1 MAVIPET
8 LRRTTL
14 GKARPGDR
22 IHFEADVFARYGR
35 AGAHAESAP
44 RRAAGMIVYEPAPA
58 PAARVGEAIVAGRR
72 LAVRLFPYG
81 ADAGAAAM
89 RFDPGRSPV
98 RVPQAGC
105 ARRGRAR
112 QRLDL
117 GRGSR
122 AGALRTRPDRA
133 LRSGGGGAG
142 RVSGRGGGGG
152 GVGPAGLPAR
162 SASPTGFPRKPR
174 GPRWRSARG
183 APGAPRRRFPASLPR
198 SAAGLSC
205 GAVFPLL
212 PGWTAE
218 PDFLE
223 ALMAAA
229 KAGGAASVTALV
241 PAADGEGRRGIVE
254 ARLGVEPSEGEGF
267 FDLVHHGDWFSRIG
281 DRLAE
286 ARAAAARHG
295 LAALPPRPG
304 GGRGRSGNAS
314 AAARLEEL
322 ADRLEA
328 DEHRAALL
336 YAAVRWIDDSR
347 RDLAAVAREGNFRK
361 VFPFGPDIAGEAE
374 AALREAR

>member
-1 MAVIPET
+1 
-8 LRRTTL
+8 
-14 GKARPGDR
+14 
-22 IHFEADVFARYGR
+22 
-35 AGAHAESAP
+35 
-44 RRAAGMIVYEPAPA
+44 MIVYERAQA
-58 PAARVGEAIVAGRR
+58 PAARLGEAIVAGRR

-81 ADAGAAAM
+81 ADAGAAAL
-89 RFDPGRSPV
+89 RFDPVDRRFVFRKPDALVAAGPGKAATWAEVLARAPSGPVLIGPCAPAEAVRGSYRAAAEAAVESGRPV
-98 RVPQAGC
+98 YLLDPEPDGIPPGAQGATVALCSWRP
-105 ARRGRAR
+105 GRAAA
-112 QRLDL
+112 
-117 GRGSR
+117 SF
-122 AGALRTRPDRA
+122 P
-133 LRSGGGGAG
+133 
-142 RVSGRGGGGG
+142 
-152 GVGPAGLPAR
+152 GLAPAR
-162 SASPTGFPRKPR
+162 
-174 GPRWRSARG
+174 
-183 APGAPRRRFPASLPR
+183 
-198 SAAGLSC
+198 AAGLSC

-229 KAGGAASVTALV
+229 KEGGAASVTALV

-328 DEHRAALL
+328 DEHRSALL